1 MRKLMDNVDF
11 KFVISEGDKDYV
23 RIQILTGEYKDTL
36 FKFGKVGIEEKGDEA
51 YLQFDYDVISSPIK
65 KVAKQIEFKNYIGD
79 ILLNIISSKLDIEEG
94 YYDEN
99 GTDDT
104 EESHTQWGFLT

>member
-11 KFVISEGDKDYV
+11 KFVISDGDKDFV

-36 FKFGKVGIEEKGDEA
+36 FKFGKVGIEEKEGEA
-51 YLQFDYDVISSPIK
+51 FLQFDFDVISSPIK
-65 KVAKQIEFKNYIGD
+65 KVAKQIEFRNYIGD
-79 ILLNIISSKLDIEEG
+79 ILLNIITSKLDIEEG

-104 EESHTQWGFLT
+104 EKSDSQWGFLT

>member
-11 KFVISEGDKDYV
+11 KFVVSESDSNYV
-23 RIQILTGEYKDTL
+23 HIQILTGDYADTV
-36 FKFGKVGIEEKGDEA
+36 FKFGKVGIEEVGEEA
-51 YLQFDYDVISSPIK
+51 FLQFDYDVISSPIK
-65 KVAKQIEFKNYIGD
+65 KVDKDLEFKNYIGD
-79 ILLNIISSKLDIEEG
+79 ILLNIVLSKLDIEEG

-104 EESHTQWGFLT
+104 EESGL

>member
-1 MRKLMDNVDF
+1 MRKLMDGVDF
-11 KFVISEGDKDYV
+11 KFVIAESDNAYV
-23 RIQILTGEYKDTL
+23 HIQILTGEYKDTV

-65 KVAKQIEFKNYIGD
+65 KVDKQVEFKNYIGD

-99 GTDDT
+99 GTDNT
-104 EESHTQWGFLT
+104 EESDSQ